1 MQEHLILCDDKAV
14 RSPET
19 CCPEASWLEE
29 NPLRPSNWLKL
40 VFTEV
45 RRKFAMTSTEAKPA
59 EVHTYLLCSVGS
71 PQRFYPSY
79 IHEHAAIRGTSDPH
93 IAQSPVSFI
102 FCFKKKKPNKHN
114 PQNIHIHLHLK
125 TDKTRMHSVCTQHLW
140 GNKYSLFPQ
149 NWPLKAGSGEKGLR
163 KANTAGSAASLQA
176 KLSPARWQPPGCPGF
191 WEGALP
197 LVPSMLPAH
206 PALSSSGPSP
216 ERGWNCY
223 LSTEKIQ
230 FWWSAVFQGHVE
242 IIPTRSPCSSNTEK
256 PRN

>member
-1 MQEHLILCDDKAV
+1 MASEKQRRAAVPARAAATCGHGNMADPPIFLFSLIFLVRCCHLFHFKSLMQEHLILCDDKAV

-45 RRKFAMTSTEAKPA
+45 RGKFAMTSTEAKPA

-71 PQRFYPSY
+71 PQRLYPSY
-79 IHEHAAIRGTSDPH
+79 IHKHAAIRGTSDPH

-102 FCFKKKKPNKHN
+102 FCFKKQTNKHN

-125 TDKTRMHSVCTQHLW
+125 TDKTRMSSVCTQHLW

-149 NWPLKAGSGEKGLR
+149 NWPLKAGNGEKELR

-176 KLSPARWQPPGCPGF
+176 KLSPARW
-191 WEGALP
+191 
-197 LVPSMLPAH
+197 
-206 PALSSSGPSP
+206 
-216 ERGWNCY
+216 
-223 LSTEKIQ
+223 
-230 FWWSAVFQGHVE
+230 
-242 IIPTRSPCSSNTEK
+242 
-256 PRN
+256 